1 MTAAEA
7 QKALE
12 IALARYG
19 QATYEYERWAARKQE
34 TGQAVSKAEA
44 DYVQAQ
50 SVPQGS
56 SAPAPAPEATPADP
70 AKQ

>member
-34 TGQAVSKAEA
+34 AGQAVSKAEA

-50 SVPQGS
+50 SVPS
-56 SAPAPAPEATPADP
+56 PAPAPEAAPADP

>member
-19 QATYEYERWAARKQE
+19 QATYEYERWAARKADASA
-34 TGQAVSKAEA
+34 AVARAEA

-50 SVPQGS
+50 SVPS
-56 SAPAPAPEATPADP
+56 PAPAPEAAPTDS

>member
-1 MTAAEA
+1 MNPTEA

-19 QATYEYERWAARKQE
+19 QATYEYERWAARKADASA
-34 TGQAVSKAEA
+34 AVARAEA

-50 SVPQGS
+50 SMPS
-56 SAPAPAPEATPADP
+56 PAPAPEATPDSP